1 MSEWIE
7 YTGSNEQIEEMKGG
21 FLYRT
26 TSGSQ
31 SDIALN
37 ESNFD
42 SIDHLKTWMRGATHY
57 LAAKPHQYAD
67 LIKIWADTGCPVWVK
82 GDIKVMSHLLHT
94 GNKVTPYPTYTV
106 IKTTKP
112 DWNIPGA
119 EYRLTPFED

>member
-67 LIKIWADTGCPVWVK
+67 LIKIWADTGCPVWVRCPAHK
-82 GDIKVMSHLLHT
+82 YEWDSSL
-94 GNKVTPYPTYTV
+94 GNIIVDY
-106 IKTTKP
+106 IKTEVTNTP

-119 EYRLTPFED
+119 EYRLTPFND

>member
-82 GDIKVMSHLLHT
+82 RPIAVLRIGEPIVF
-94 GNKVTPYPTYTV
+94 
-106 IKTTKP
+106 KTTNP